1 MGNFCTNCGTRLVNG
16 VCPNCSAAQPAAQ
29 YQQPVPQYQQ
39 PAPQNQ
45 QPAPQYQQPAPQYQ
59 QPAPQAEQSVPLY
72 QHIGNNMPKKK
83 RKIDVLQEP
92 SEKYL
97 FVLGNKN
104 FKKFMRRGKINKNKH
119 AFAVVSDKRLYIKGR
134 VYTARFEQSR
144 FDTEYDNTAPVDIA
158 LDLKD
163 ISAEITTIGIK
174 EALKEGLKYA
184 WKYAL
189 RLLLIIAI
197 AAVLY
202 AIFEYNTGKIVFKDG
217 KLSITNYST
226 GMTIMQ
232 LIIRGCLWC
241 GASFACGM
249 VLCLI
254 LGAISPRQFI
264 WIEVGEQ
271 YGMLPLR
278 WYKREERDNFMPAL
292 QRAIEERIRNDSE
305 LNVPAGQ
312 ADLNVRQ

>member
-104 FKKFMRRGKINKNKH
+104 FKKFMRMPLPLS
-119 AFAVVSDKRLYIKGR
+119 VIKGCISK
-134 VYTARFEQSR
+134 VAYIQQGS
-144 FDTEYDNTAPVDIA
+144 NNQ
-158 LDLKD
+158 DL
-163 ISAEITTIGIK
+163 IPNMITR
-174 EALKEGLKYA
+174 
-184 WKYAL
+184 L
-189 RLLLIIAI
+189 RSILL
-197 AAVLY
+197 
-202 AIFEYNTGKIVFKDG
+202 
-217 KLSITNYST
+217 
-226 GMTIMQ
+226 
-232 LIIRGCLWC
+232 
-241 GASFACGM
+241 
-249 VLCLI
+249 
-254 LGAISPRQFI
+254 
-264 WIEVGEQ
+264 WI
-271 YGMLPLR
+271 
-278 WYKREERDNFMPAL
+278 
-292 QRAIEERIRNDSE
+292 
-305 LNVPAGQ
+305 
-312 ADLNVRQ
+312 